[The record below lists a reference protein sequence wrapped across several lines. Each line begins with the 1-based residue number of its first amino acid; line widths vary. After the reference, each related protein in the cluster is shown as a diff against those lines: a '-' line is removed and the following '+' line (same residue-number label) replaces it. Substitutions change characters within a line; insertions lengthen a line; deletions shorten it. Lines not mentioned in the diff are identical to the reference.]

1 MTERIV
7 RPGEFYRHFKNKLYQ
22 IVAVARHSETGEPMV
37 VYQALYG
44 DYGVYVRPY
53 DMFTSEVDHEKYPE
67 VTQKWR
73 FERVEPGQSAAENR
87 DEKLAAGN
95 QAEPSMEHATGQN
108 MADHRAAG
116 YQTRPVTRQDTEP
129 KDDASR
135 YYADRT
141 PDPAF
146 LQFLDTEDFEL
157 RMECLKILEDRIT
170 QQELD
175 SMYLVLDMKPERGSL
190 QEQLYAVRRF
200 LAMQKR
206 YDGSRLR

>member
-22 IVAVARHSETGEPMV
+22 IVAVARHSETGESMV

-67 VTQKWR
+67 VTQQWR
-73 FERVEPGQSAAENR
+73 FERVEPEQNAAGMAAGCGQA
-87 DEKLAAGN
+87 AAGN
-95 QAEPSMEHATGQN
+95 GQVAAGTGQV
-108 MADHRAAG
+108 AG
-116 YQTRPVTRQDTEP
+116 NRQD
-129 KDDASR
+129 SRR

-146 LQFLDTEDFEL
+146 LQFLDTEDFDL
-157 RMECLKILEDRIT
+157 RMECLKALEECVT

-175 SMYLVLDMKPERGSL
+175 SIYLVLDMKPEQGSL

-200 LAMQKR
+200 LTMQKR

>member
-22 IVAVARHSETGEPMV
+22 IVAVARHSETGESMV

-67 VTQKWR
+67 VTQQWR
-73 FERVEPGQSAAENR
+73 FERVEPEQN
-87 DEKLAAGN
+87 AAGMGAGCG
-95 QAEPSMEHATGQN
+95 QAAVGNGQVAAGTGQV
-108 MADHRAAG
+108 AG
-116 YQTRPVTRQDTEP
+116 NRQD
-129 KDDASR
+129 SRR

-146 LQFLDTEDFEL
+146 LQFLDTEDFDL
-157 RMECLKILEDRIT
+157 RMECLKALEESVT

-175 SMYLVLDMKPERGSL
+175 SIYLVLVMKPEQGSL

-200 LAMQKR
+200 LTMQKR

>member
-22 IVAVARHSETGEPMV
+22 IVAVARHSETGESMV

-67 VTQKWR
+67 VTQQWR
-73 FERVEPGQSAAENR
+73 FERVEPEQN
-87 DEKLAAGN
+87 AAGMAAGCG
-95 QAEPSMEHATGQN
+95 QAAMGNGQTAVGNGQVAAGTGQV
-108 MADHRAAG
+108 AG
-116 YQTRPVTRQDTEP
+116 NRQD
-129 KDDASR
+129 SRR

-146 LQFLDTEDFEL
+146 LQFLDTEDFDL
-157 RMECLKILEDRIT
+157 RMECLKALEERVT

-175 SMYLVLDMKPERGSL
+175 SIYLVLDMKPEQGSL

-200 LAMQKR
+200 LTMQKR

>member
-22 IVAVARHSETGEPMV
+22 IVAVARHSETGERMV

-67 VTQKWR
+67 VTQQWR
-73 FERVEPGQSAAENR
+73 FERVEPEQNAAGMAAGCGQA
-87 DEKLAAGN
+87 AAGN
-95 QAEPSMEHATGQN
+95 GQVAAGTGQV
-108 MADHRAAG
+108 AG
-116 YQTRPVTRQDTEP
+116 NRQD
-129 KDDASR
+129 SRR

-146 LQFLDTEDFEL
+146 LQFLDTEDFDL
-157 RMECLKILEDRIT
+157 RMEFLKALEERVT

-175 SMYLVLDMKPERGSL
+175 SIYLVLDMKPEQGSL

-200 LAMQKR
+200 LTMQKR